1 MLPSAA
7 QYAVKKRKKPVQK
20 TPKPPPPD
28 GTKSNPSKRHRDR
41 LNGELDK
48 LTNLLPFS
56 EEVRARLDKL
66 SVLRLSVGYLKVKSF
81 FGAVMK
87 SSQSGNSWTGDQSRM
102 FGGNVQTSSA
112 LSSSSK
118 VASIDGVSF
127 SEGDLLLQALN
138 GFVLVVTAE
147 GYVFYTSPTIQD
159 FLGFHQSDVVHQSV
173 FELIHADDRA
183 IFRRQLHFSLNPD
196 TDGSES
202 PGEQN
207 SSEVSSNVVTY
218 DLQVIPPENSSF
230 LERNFCCRFRC
241 LLDNSSGFLTLNFHG
256 RLKFLHGQ
264 NRVSEDGKL
273 IPPQLALFTIA
284 TPLQQPS
291 ILEIRTKTLLFQTKH
306 KLDFTPTGIDSR
318 GKIVLGYNEVE
329 ICMKGSGY
337 SFIHAADMMYC
348 ADKHIRMIKTGE
360 SGFTFFRLLTKDR
373 RWVWVQANAR
383 LVFKDGRPEFIVA
396 RQRALTNEEGE
407 EQLRLRQLQLPFS
420 FATGEAMLYDQV
432 PRLDVPDPCSAPK
445 QRKLDDNSVSPNS
458 LLGCLLSQD
467 QSAYCE
473 HGAPNNIGS
482 LSDVAF
488 QDTHATVSIPRDA
501 TPNPTVGR
509 SLLQM
514 DPIFQEMVS
523 SLEQIFG
530 NTDLIEAV
538 DVGPDELKSWEDSLA
553 GLDFPT
559 GEFNKDLNDILSND
573 ILSYVE
579 EQLKMEG
586 GLVPLD
592 PVDHISPCIPNVD
605 LPNQTPNQAGQH
617 NLGWPCLSQNQ
628 LMPNGGK
635 MTAEQ
640 LPLLQ
645 GTMKLSHMDFPQMS
659 SSGLNFLAPSLQLG
673 ISGNISAPVT
683 CNPSCRQ
690 AQNQTM
696 TFKMSPKD
704 TSLGQASAGQ
714 LSTNQ
719 RPPQMGL
726 PIQGQSPEDLL
737 NPVFIYQPNQW
748 NTSASAPNQANSFVE
763 TFSSRPSFP
772 ADSSYSHMAA
782 SVQTGQPQQL
792 VLGAPFNQVPG
803 FQAGPVDPASSRLT
817 FRTPETF
824 PEQQD
829 LMFRNGPTAV
839 LHNGVEHSSASCQI
853 PSKTSCFYQAHPG
866 GGSVTA
872 LPKPKEV
879 APSCLLDAGLKSN
892 GFLLQPQQFLHFG
905 KETRIDGHPVVSNGG
920 FPFSSV
926 PNGTTCLTENK

>member
-1 MLPSAA
+1 MLSFFLKHRNGLVTCFVATF
-7 QYAVKKRKKPVQK
+7 RRRL
-20 TPKPPPPD
+20 PKPPPPD

-81 FGAVMK
+81 FGGEVNDNEFNK
-87 SSQSGNSWTGDQSRM
+87 PFTGDKC
-102 FGGNVQTSSA
+102 FLFT
-112 LSSSSK
+112 
-118 VASIDGVSF
+118 
-127 SEGDLLLQALN
+127 GDLLLQALN

-159 FLGFHQSDVVHQSV
+159 FLGFHQVKSK
-173 FELIHADDRA
+173 ETTR
-183 IFRRQLHFSLNPD
+183 
-196 TDGSES
+196 
-202 PGEQN
+202 EQN

-592 PVDHISPCIPNVD
+592 PVDHISTCIPNVD
-605 LPNQTPNQAGQH
+605 LPNQTPDQAGQH

-690 AQNQTM
+690 AQNQTT

-726 PIQGQSPEDLL
+726 AIQGQSPEDLL

-905 KETRIDGHPVVSNGG
+905 KETRVKTQRCSESLR
-920 FPFSSV
+920 SSASLWV
-926 PNGTTCLTENK
+926 GLVFKPLNYFCFLAD

>member
-20 TPKPPPPD
+20 APKPPPPD
-28 GTKSNPSKRHRDR
+28 GAKSNPSKRHRDR

-87 SSQSGNSWTGDQSRM
+87 SSQSGSSWTGDQSLM
-102 FGGNVQTSSA
+102 FGGNVQTPTPSA
-112 LSSSSK
+112 LSSSSE

-196 TDGSES
+196 TDGSEN
-202 PGEQN
+202 PAEQN
-207 SSEVSSNVVTY
+207 SSEVSSNVVAY
-218 DLQVIPPENSSF
+218 DLQTVPPENSSF

-241 LLDNSSGFLTLNFHG
+241 LLDNSSGFLTLNFRG

-264 NRVSEDGKL
+264 NRVSEDGTL
-273 IPPQLALFTIA
+273 VPPHFALFTIA

-291 ILEIRTKTLLFQTKH
+291 ILEIRTKTLIFQTKH

-329 ICMKGSGY
+329 ISMKGSGY

-407 EQLRLRQLQLPFS
+407 EQLRLRQLQVPFS

-432 PRLDVPDPCSAPK
+432 PSLDIPDPCSAPK
-445 QRKLDDNSVSPNS
+445 QRKLDDDSVSRNS

-473 HGAPNNIGS
+473 HGTPNNISS

-501 TPNPTVGR
+501 TPKPTIGGP
-509 SLLQM
+509 LLKM
-514 DPIFQEMVS
+514 DPTIQEMVS

-538 DVGPDELKSWEDSLA
+538 DVGPDELKSWEDSLV

-559 GEFNKDLNDILSND
+559 GEFNEDLNDILSND

-586 GLVPLD
+586 GLTLPD
-592 PVDHISPCIPNVD
+592 PVGHLSTCIPNVD
-605 LPNQTPNQAGQH
+605 LQNPDQAGQQ
-617 NLGWPCLSQNQ
+617 NLGWPFLSQNQ
-628 LMPNGGK
+628 FMPKGGK
-635 MTAEQ
+635 MMVDQ
-640 LPLLQ
+640 PPLLQ
-645 GTMKLSHMDFPQMS
+645 GTMKLSHMDFPQMA
-659 SSGLNFLAPSLQLG
+659 SSGLNGLAPSLQLG
-673 ISGNISAPVT
+673 ISGNISTPMT
-683 CNPSCRQ
+683 FNPSCHQ
-690 AQNQTM
+690 AQNQT
-696 TFKMSPKD
+696 FKISPTD
-704 TSLGQASAGQ
+704 ASLGQASAGQ

-719 RPPQMGL
+719 KPPQMGL
-726 PIQGQSPEDLL
+726 PIQDQSSEDLL

-748 NTSASAPNQANSFVE
+748 NSSATAPNQANNFVE
-763 TFSSRPSFP
+763 TFTSSPSFP
-772 ADSSYSHMAA
+772 ADASYSHMAA
-782 SVQTGQPQQL
+782 PAPACQQQQL
-792 VLGAPFNQVPG
+792 VSGASFNQVPG
-803 FQAGPVDPASSRLT
+803 FQTRPVDSVGSRLT

-824 PEQQD
+824 PEQQE
-829 LMFRNGPTAV
+829 LMFRNAPTAV
-839 LHNGVEHSSASCQI
+839 LHNGVQHSLASCQI
-853 PSKTSCFYQAHPG
+853 PSKTSCFYQAHPA
-866 GGSVTA
+866 GGSFPE
-872 LPKPKEV
+872 LPKPKEA
-879 APSCLLDAGLKSN
+879 APPYQMDTGLKSN
-892 GFLLQPQQFLHFG
+892 GFLLQPQQFLHFS
-905 KETRIDGHPVVSNGG
+905 KQTQIDGNLVVGNGG
-920 FPFSSV
+920 YPFSSL
-926 PNGTTCLTENK
+926 PNGSTCLSENK